1 MSTKAEIKK
10 RKELKKKIGLG
21 MKALLTL
28 GLVILGL
35 IYYGSGK
42 DKGGD
47 DIPRNTGSIIET
59 KEDKDTGIKAL
70 NIEKKSSET
79 DKSGDSSSIK
89 GVNIDKNV
97 VVSES
102 DKSDN
107 IVKDSDKD
115 TDKITD
121 KNETVSVPVKET
133 TKHYTEDGRLNINL
147 ATVEELCKL
156 NGIGEKRAN
165 DIIDYRE
172 TYGNFKKT
180 EDIMKVKGIKQG
192 VFSKIKDEITCD

>member
-42 DKGGD
+42 DKDGD
-47 DIPRNTGSIIET
+47 DIPINTDSITET

-70 NIEKKSSET
+70 NSKNMSPATNET
-79 DKSGDSSSIK
+79 GDNSSIID
-89 GVNIDKNV
+89 GNIDKNV
-97 VVSES
+97 VVSEP

-107 IVKDSDKD
+107 IVKDLDKD
-115 TDKITD
+115 TDNNTD
-121 KNETVSVPVKET
+121 KNETVSVKET
-133 TKHYTEDGRLNINL
+133 TNHYNEDGRLNINL
-147 ATVEELCKL
+147 ATVDELCKL
-156 NGIGEKRAN
+156 NGIGAKRAA
-165 DIIDYRE
+165 DIIEYRE